1 MALAKRQ
8 TETTTDENPKYPEYP
23 HFRRD
28 LLFVIADV
36 GPASGQD
43 VQAEI
48 EAYYAKEINH
58 GRLYPNLDALVDDGL
73 VEKGEIDDRTNS
85 YELTDAGRQAL
96 EERREWEAERLPEG
110 DA

>member
-1 MALAKRQ
+1 MALAESQ
-8 TETTTDENPKYPEYP
+8 AETTTDAFAEYP

-28 LLFVIADV
+28 LLFAIAAV
-36 GPASGQD
+36 GPASGKA

-48 EAYYAKEINH
+48 EAYYETDINH

-85 YELTDAGRQAL
+85 YELTQSGRQAL
-96 EERREWEAERLPEG
+96 KERREWEAERLSEV